1 MSASA
6 KAHAFYKDVSAKQR
20 IWVLGREGQPIFTV
34 SADGKRVFPV
44 WSSDTRVKKI
54 ISAVPAYADCVV
66 LSCTWECFVA
76 ETAPLLEQQG
86 ILLGVNWAGQNA
98 SGFDL
103 SAKLVIE
110 QVNSIQQKQ

>member
-6 KAHAFYKDVSAKQR
+6 QAHAFYKDISAKQR
-20 IWVLGREGQPIFTV
+20 IWVLGRGGQPILTV

-44 WSSDTRVKKI
+44 WSSDTRIKKI
-54 ISAVPAYADCVV
+54 IDSIPAYADCVA
-66 LSCTWECFVA
+66 LSCTWEYFVA

-86 ILLGVNWAGQNA
+86 ILVGVNWAGQNS

-103 SAKLVIE
+103 SVKLIIE
-110 QVNSIQQKQ
+110 QVNSIQNS